1 MNLRIDA
8 YAAGLLD
15 GEGFVGLDVG
25 RKGSS
30 YAVRVDFGMTE
41 KASSV
46 LYRMQKVYGGN
57 VASGRDATEKWDAVL
72 TWRMHGNVASDFLR
86 RVQPYLI
93 LKVEQ
98 ARLALE
104 LQGIRDGLPQTPTG
118 RAQWS
123 QDALHRA
130 AVIFAEMKRLNRK
143 GPKASSTPPPGGRL
157 IAQLVDGEWMGL
169 QSDLFTETGLA
180 PLSENLPQWGMTLGG
195 ELYELPTPERPTVGL
210 ASSSLPTPV
219 ARDHKDAAFP
229 PRLFTEPDRNEL
241 AKTVALA
248 NHLLPTPVAD
258 HSRGLAQP
266 GTDFQSLPNA
276 VMLLPTTT
284 VMDMGANY
292 TPEQWAAWKAEQ
304 KANHGN
310 GNGHGA
316 SLTQEAI
323 SLLPTPRAQNG
334 EERNAKP
341 YHRYRD
347 GKLWALN
354 LENAT
359 ALIVDPTLQNL
370 PSTGAST
377 PPPSGDG
384 SPSSDDDPQ
393 PQLFPEPTDDPASAP
408 LSSSSSW
415 ACPPVTSPA
424 TGCAPRRS

>member
-195 ELYELPTPERPTVGL
+195 ELYELPTPERPTVAP
-210 ASSSLPTPV
+210 ASSSLPTPH
-219 ARDHKDAAFP
+219 AGLGERGRDGVYPNPKGQQDLQH
-229 PRLFTEPDRNEL
+229 
-241 AKTVALA
+241 ALA
-248 NHLLPTPVAD
+248 ALLPTP
-258 HSRGLAQP
+258 
-266 GTDFQSLPNA
+266 
-276 VMLLPTTT
+276 T

-304 KANHGN
+304 KAAHRN

-323 SLLPTPRAQNG
+323 SLLPTPLTTDYNTPASEWGREDRLQL
-334 EERNAKP
+334 
-341 YHRYRD
+341 RD
-347 GKLWALN
+347 VAAL
-354 LENAT
+354 
-359 ALIVDPTLQNL
+359 L
-370 PSTGAST
+370 PIGAST
-377 PPPSGDG
+377 PQPSTAGSASSTDPHPAPPS
-384 SPSSDDDPQ
+384 
-393 PQLFPEPTDDPASAP
+393 LAPTDDPDCLP
-408 LSSSSSW
+408 LSW
-415 ACPPVTSPA
+415 N
-424 TGCAPRRS
+424 G